1 MGNKASII
9 ATSLT
14 KFGELWEKGIND
26 LISEAGKKAL
36 DDAGISP
43 SQIDSLYIANEF
55 ASPVSGQS
63 LLSSIAFEELGIDGA
78 VCVNAGDASGSV
90 AVNLANNSLLS
101 GQSEIAMV
109 IGAEKT
115 SDIKSAE
122 MLALAS
128 SLIDQ
133 KEEANAGATIQSQ
146 LALITKKYLN
156 DFGLDADELH
166 FIPSNNHKNA
176 LSNEFAQYRFELS
189 EDKIGSSQI
198 FADPIRLLE
207 LASYCDGAAA
217 LVMCSAKISKK
228 FDGRIRLSSSAV
240 ASDSLALSKRR
251 SITSLQST
259 EKAAELAFK
268 HAGIQ
273 NKDIGV
279 MELYD
284 LAPITEVLAI
294 EGLGFA
300 KKGEGINFIKKNI
313 EKINTNGGLKACG
326 NPSGATGVRQAIS
339 LIDKLRKNELKYGLS
354 HTLAGTGALSAVN
367 IFSFDQNA

>member
-1 MGNKASII
+1 MSNKVSII
-9 ATSLT
+9 AASLT
-14 KFGELWEKGIND
+14 RFGELWEKGIGD
-26 LISEAGKKAL
+26 LIAEAGKKAL
-36 DDAGISP
+36 DGAGILP
-43 SQIDSLYIANEF
+43 NQIDSLYIANEF
-55 ASPVSGQS
+55 ASQINGQS

-78 VCVNAGDASGSV
+78 VCVNAGDASGSI
-90 AVNLANNSLLS
+90 AINLANNSILS

-128 SLIDQ
+128 NLIDQ
-133 KEEANAGATIQSQ
+133 KEACVGATIQSQ
-146 LALITKKYLN
+146 FALITQKYLN
-156 DFGLDADELH
+156 AFELDANELH

-176 LSNEFAQYRFELS
+176 LNNEFAQYRFKLS
-189 EDKIGSSQI
+189 EEKINSSPV

-217 LVMCSAKISKK
+217 LVMCNEKISKK
-228 FDGRIRLSSSAV
+228 FDGKIKLLSSAV
-240 ASDSLALSKRR
+240 ASDLLALSKRE

-259 EKAAELAFK
+259 ENAAKLAFK
-268 HAGIQ
+268 RAGIQ
-273 NKDIGV
+273 NNDIGV

-284 LAPITEVLAI
+284 LAPIAEILAV
-294 EGLGFA
+294 EDLGFA
-300 KKGEGINFIKKNI
+300 KKGKGIKFIKENL

-339 LIDKLRKNELKYGLS
+339 LIDKLKKGKLKYGLS
-354 HTLAGTGALSAVN
+354 QTVAGTGALSAVN
-367 IFSFDQNA
+367 IFSFD